1 MRKRERERER
11 EREEPERILQ
21 KEKDLA
27 VYWRSV
33 QF

>member
-1 MRKRERERER
+1 MGKRER

-21 KEKDLA
+21 KEKEFA
-27 VYWRSV
+27 VCWRSV